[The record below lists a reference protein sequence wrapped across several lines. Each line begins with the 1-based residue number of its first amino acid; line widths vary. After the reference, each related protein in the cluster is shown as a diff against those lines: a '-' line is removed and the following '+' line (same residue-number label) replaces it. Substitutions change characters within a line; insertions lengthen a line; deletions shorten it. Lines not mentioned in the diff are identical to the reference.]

1 MFLEGCGID
10 YPFMGTPH
18 TPRVWNGRIHY
29 CFTPLGIEE
38 ATLTTVGSSVF
49 PNPFDDYAIIKIEGI
64 TPKEYSLK
72 VFDMLGKMVNEIKD
86 ISSNEIKI
94 EKGKFTSGI
103 YFYQLY
109 SLKGIAGNG
118 KFIVQ

>member
-1 MFLEGCGID
+1 
-10 YPFMGTPH
+10 
-18 TPRVWNGRIHY
+18 
-29 CFTPLGIEE
+29 
-38 ATLTTVGSSVF
+38 
-49 PNPFDDYAIIKIEGI
+49 
-64 TPKEYSLK
+64 
-72 VFDMLGKMVNEIKD
+72 MLGKMVNEIKD